1 MNIQFD
7 ISEAEAKWGVDTIKR
22 VGMGLATEGVGLPS
36 ALAVS
41 FLTFLRDVRSVTPPA
56 SGETVGSLS
65 YRKGRLAITI
75 DLLKAFKVVAPS
87 SKLASN
93 TDRAYSWYQSIRGSN
108 GRPRTTVKMAVT
120 LQTFKRIE
128 AILDSRVGYLQS
140 GWNAASS
147 RLGQT
152 VPAWVNKS
160 APGSFSERNDGQH
173 FSMKATNG
181 VRYAGNMADMEK
193 AIRYAQRRATFR
205 LEKAAQAKAQ
215 ELLNKEI
222 KK

>member
-22 VGMGLATEGVGLPS
+22 VGVGLATGVGLPS
-36 ALAVS
+36 ALSMS

-120 LQTFKRIE
+120 LQTFKKIE
-128 AILDSRVGYLQS
+128 ATLHSRVGYLQA
-140 GWNAASS
+140 GWNSASS